1 MTATVRAASAGT
13 SWPDRLLVLGLGTA
27 LVYGALSHGGFYAG
41 DGLTL
46 LLLVAVAAAARV
58 RLRRPV
64 PRAVALGAAALL
76 GLAAWSAGSALLT
89 GGTLAGALPTAAAVC
104 GLAGAAWAASGLDAA
119 GRGVVA
125 PVVTVCGIAV
135 AVSGWAGVALHVEP
149 WALVSSGLW
158 RASSTLTYANAAA
171 AFLVLVL
178 LLAVTALPADGRLR
192 TTGPVSVLALGL
204 VATMSRAGLLALAVG
219 VLVLVASA
227 PHRARLG
234 ALRRVPPAVAAA
246 AAGLLPALPET
257 AGPQPLPAL
266 LGLGAGL
273 AVLVLDRRAAAV
285 ALAVGLA
292 TVALV
297 VPADA
302 LAGIAST
309 RLSATSD
316 ERADLTRVTA
326 EQFLAAPLT
335 GTGPGRLDLLYVDH
349 RGALVQAEYTH
360 NEYLQTA
367 AETGLPGLA
376 LAVTALGALAV
387 AGARRGRTGAGPPVV
402 ALTGAFAV
410 HSAFDF
416 LWHIP
421 VLPLLLVVG
430 TVPLLSR
437 TTEAP

>member
-27 LVYGALSHGGFYAG
+27 LVHGALSYGGFYAG

-58 RLRRPV
+58 PLRRPV

-89 GGTLAGALPTAAAVC
+89 GGALAGALPAAAAAC

-119 GRGVVA
+119 GRGVLR
-125 PVVTVCGIAV
+125 PVVTACGIAV

-171 AFLVLVL
+171 ALLVLAL

-227 PHRARLG
+227 PHRARLR

-246 AAGLLPALPET
+246 AAGLLPALPGT

-273 AVLVLDRRAAAV
+273 AVLVLDRRAAAL

-297 VPADA
+297 VPASA

-349 RGALVQAEYTH
+349 RGVLVQAEYTH

-387 AGARRGRTGAGPPVV
+387 AGARRWRTGTGPPVV
-402 ALTGAFAV
+402 ALAGAFAV

-437 TTEAP
+437 PTEAP

>member
-1 MTATVRAASAGT
+1 MTATVRAASTGT

-27 LVYGALSHGGFYAG
+27 LVYGALSYGGFYTA

-58 RLRRPV
+58 PLRRPV

-89 GGTLAGALPTAAAVC
+89 GGALTGALPVAAAAC
-104 GLAGAAWAASGLDAA
+104 GLAGAVWAASGLDAA
-119 GRGVVA
+119 GRGVLR
-125 PVVTVCGIAV
+125 PVVTACGIAV

-178 LLAVTALPADGRLR
+178 LLAVTALPADARLR

-227 PHRARLG
+227 PHRARLR

-246 AAGLLPALPET
+246 AAGLLPALPGT

-273 AVLVLDRRAAAV
+273 AVLVLDRRAAAL

-292 TVALV
+292 AVALV
-297 VPADA
+297 VPASA
-302 LAGIAST
+302 LAGIATT

-387 AGARRGRTGAGPPVV
+387 AGARRWRTGTGTPVV
-402 ALTGAFAV
+402 ALVGAFAV